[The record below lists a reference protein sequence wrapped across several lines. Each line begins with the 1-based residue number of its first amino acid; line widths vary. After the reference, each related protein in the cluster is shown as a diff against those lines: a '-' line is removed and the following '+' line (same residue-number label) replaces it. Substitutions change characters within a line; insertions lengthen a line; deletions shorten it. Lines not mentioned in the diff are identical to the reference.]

1 MKRGRRVPRNRR
13 QGTTLRFGDVE
24 AREADFTASED
35 ACSTL
40 LDESRVL
47 PEVLVTDEPGSTR

>member
-1 MKRGRRVPRNRR
+1 MERGARSQQPSSADPA
-13 QGTTLRFGDVE
+13 RFGDVE
-24 AREADFTASED
+24 AREADFTAGED

-47 PEVLVTDEPGSTR
+47 PEVLMMNEPGSTR